1 MSNVW
6 LILIGFVIKNH
17 NLLAN
22 RLGFLL
28 NGLIILSLLLR
39 MHTMIFGSNFLQDHA
54 YCIYLVNLIS
64 IEKDSLYFAIV
75 HGAESI

>member
-39 MHTMIFGSNFLQDHA
+39 MQTYNDFWFKFSDA
-54 YCIYLVNLIS
+54 YCIYLVNLIL

>member
-1 MSNVW
+1 MAMSNVW

-28 NGLIILSLLLR
+28 NGLIIPSLLLR
-39 MHTMIFGSNFLQDHA
+39 MQTYNDFWFKFSARSCILYLFG
-54 YCIYLVNLIS
+54 
-64 IEKDSLYFAIV
+64 
-75 HGAESI
+75 